1 MLLMPKVFSNIL
13 MESFNMTPN
22 HPLSLKVA

>member
-1 MLLMPKVFSNIL
+1 MLLMPKVSPNIL
-13 MESFNMTPN
+13 MESFHMTPN

>member
-1 MLLMPKVFSNIL
+1 MLLMPKVLPNLL
-13 MESFNMTPN
+13 MESFNTTPN